1 MQADRP
7 ASLQGDGM
15 KKLNQQDG
23 TYQANEGIWIG
34 AICEAM
40 KLARR

>member
-1 MQADRP
+1 
-7 ASLQGDGM
+7 M